1 MSLVLVLLRDSLY
14 RYVIAKKTAS
24 PVWWIAPALWDV
36 GSICQGVVSVL
47 ISGDPVGFAIEQKV
61 MKHAPSVLSASAMAA
76 PSSKL

>member
-1 MSLVLVLLRDSLY
+1 LVSLRDC
-14 RYVIAKKTAS
+14 KKDRVTRLVDS
-24 PVWWIAPALWDV
+24 PALWDV

-61 MKHAPSVLSASAMAA
+61 MKHAPSVLSASVMAA